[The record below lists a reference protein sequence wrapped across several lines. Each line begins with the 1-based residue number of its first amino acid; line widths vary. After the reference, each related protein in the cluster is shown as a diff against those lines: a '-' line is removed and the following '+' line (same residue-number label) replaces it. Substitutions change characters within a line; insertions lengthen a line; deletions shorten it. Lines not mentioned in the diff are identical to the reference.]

1 MQYSSLIYDLSMFV
15 NLPPS
20 GYSLERDKLI
30 RAICTFNFVNIAIRL
45 VPRLVDCL
53 RCNSHCLSVNKP
65 RRPG

>member
-1 MQYSSLIYDLSMFV
+1 
-15 NLPPS
+15 
-20 GYSLERDKLI
+20 
-30 RAICTFNFVNIAIRL
+30 